1 MVLHPET
8 EGYFS
13 LYVAKKKWN
22 LDSESRLSHPHKT
35 MPLIHVFIISP

>member
-13 LYVAKKKWN
+13 SYVAKKKWN
-22 LDSESRLSHPHKT
+22 WDSDSRLSHPHKT
-35 MPLIHVFIISP
+35 MPLIHVFTISL

>member
-13 LYVAKKKWN
+13 SYIVEKKWN
-22 LDSESRLSHPHKT
+22 WDSDSRLPHSHKT
-35 MPLIHVFIISP
+35 MPLIHVFTISL